1 VKRIEHSGFEEKV
14 INNSNGHVEHIDG
27 MEYLWTPEGLYVDDL
42 YTLRIVTRDVG
53 SSYWAISPPWKAEEE
68 KVPLLPCLAFP
79 DL

>member
-1 VKRIEHSGFEEKV
+1 VVLKRKFTY
-14 INNSNGHVEHIDG
+14 NSHGHVEHIDG
-27 MEYLWTPEGLYVDDL
+27 TEYLWTPEGLYVDDL